1 MAERSNRTATG
12 VVHLSGSTFDETV
25 ATSRGLLMVD
35 FWRAGAVR
43 AVPSRRF
50 SRTWP
55 RPRVA
60 E

>member
-12 VVHLSGSTFDETV
+12 VVDLSGSTFGEAL
-25 ATSRGLLMVD
+25 ATNQGLFMASG
-35 FWRAGAVR
+35 RSGAVR
-43 AVPSRRF
+43 AVSSRRF

-60 E
+60 G